1 MTAITD
7 FKINLNEDKARNI
20 FESLDNDN
28 SGTISVDE
36 FIDGVIGPLS
46 SLRRRL
52 IKEAFDHLDK
62 DGSQRLEMREVK
74 DMFEGKRHPECLSGE
89 KTAEQCK
96 FEFLNLFKQY
106 QNASNGFSGETSIS
120 L

>member
-62 DGSQRLEMREVK
+62 DGS
-74 DMFEGKRHPECLSGE
+74 
-89 KTAEQCK
+89 
-96 FEFLNLFKQY
+96 
-106 QNASNGFSGETSIS
+106 
-120 L
+120 